1 MTPFVPT
8 RRSSEL
14 REAVL
19 GRERH
24 QDDDVDDRALVIVRP
39 GQGQSYAL
47 SVAAIHD
54 QEELVI
60 KPAAPMI
67 MATGLYAGT
76 TLPDN
81 GRPVLLLD
89 VQGLLAAAAID
100 ANETGRSPLGR
111 AP

>member
-1 MTPFVPT
+1 MRVSDW
-8 RRSSEL
+8 SSDVCSSDLL
-14 REAVL
+14 RLETVL

-67 MATGLYAGT
+67 MATGLSAGT

-81 GRPVLLLD
+81 E
-89 VQGLLAAAAID
+89 I
-100 ANETGRSPLGR
+100 GR
-111 AP
+111 ASSRERVCQDG